1 MMFGPSATARSAV
14 TQPSVVSL
22 QFSEVRHVLRRHFD
36 PRDHVADLSMTV
48 FSWNKTPPDILCLY
62 GARALRSFGDGFAII
77 ILPVYLSAIGFSPQ
91 LIGIVASASLLGTAA
106 LTLIVGFIAPR
117 FELRSLFLAGAGL
130 IALTGL
136 IFPATETL
144 APVLLVA
151 FIGSINPS
159 GGDLGMLVPLEHA
172 LLTKEMADRDRT
184 GAFARYSLIGSLT
197 GAVGSLAAALPEI
210 LASNGWSKLTAIKL
224 MFYGYAALGVLAAF
238 LYRHLPRD
246 HTRAANVPE
255 AALGPSRNIVY
266 RLAALFSLD
275 AFAGGFVVQSLLA
288 LWLFQRFNLSLEAA
302 SLYFFCSSLLGA
314 ISFPVAAWLAR
325 RIGLINTMVFTHI
338 PSSLCLIAAAFSSGL
353 TVVLSLL
360 LVRSALSQMDVPTR
374 SSYVMAV
381 VTPAERTAAA
391 SVTAVPR
398 SLASSI
404 SPAIAGFMLAGPF
417 SGLPLVVCGC
427 LKIGYDL
434 ALLRMFRHTK
444 PPEEIR

>member
-1 MMFGPSATARSAV
+1 MIDHRQPGITAPSDIWLLYAARGI
-14 TQPSVVSL
+14 
-22 QFSEVRHVLRRHFD
+22 R
-36 PRDHVADLSMTV
+36 
-48 FSWNKTPPDILCLY
+48 
-62 GARALRSFGDGFAII
+62 GFGDGFAIL
-77 ILPVYLSAIGFSPQ
+77 ILPVYLSAIGFTPQ
-91 LIGIVASASLLGTAA
+91 QIGIVASASLLGTAA

-117 FELRSLFLAGAGL
+117 FELRQFFLAGAGL
-130 IALTGL
+130 IVVTGL
-136 IFPATETL
+136 IFPATQSF

-151 FIGSINPS
+151 FVGSINPS

-172 LLTKEMADRDRT
+172 LLTRETADRDRT
-184 GAFARYSLIGSLT
+184 GVFARYSLIG
-197 GAVGSLAAALPEI
+197 AFAAAAGSLAAALPEI
-210 LASNGWSKLTAIKL
+210 LASHGWPELAAINL
-224 MFYGYAALGVLAAF
+224 MFYAYAALGLVAAL
-238 LYRHLPRD
+238 LYRRLPRD
-246 HTRAANVPE
+246 HTHAASVPKT
-255 AALGPSRNIVY
+255 ALGPSRGIVY

-275 AFAGGFVVQSLLA
+275 AFAGGFIVQSLLA
-288 LWLFQRFNLSLEAA
+288 LWLFQRFDMSLEAA
-302 SLYFFCSSLLGA
+302 SVYFFCSSLLGA

-338 PSSLCLIAAAFSSGL
+338 PSSVCLIAAAFSSSL

-404 SPAIAGFMLAGPF
+404 SPAIAGFMLAGAF
-417 SGLPLVVCGC
+417 SGLPLVVCGS
-427 LKIGYDL
+427 LKIAYDL

-444 PPEEIR
+444 PPEEH

>member
-1 MMFGPSATARSAV
+1 M
-14 TQPSVVSL
+14 
-22 QFSEVRHVLRRHFD
+22 
-36 PRDHVADLSMTV
+36 
-48 FSWNKTPPDILCLY
+48 KTPPDILCLY
-62 GARALRSFGDGFAII
+62 AARALRGFGDGFAIL
-77 ILPVYLSAIGFSPQ
+77 ILPVYLTAIGFSP
-91 LIGIVASASLLGTAA
+91 LEIGIVASASLLGTAA
-106 LTLIVGFIAPR
+106 LTLITGFIAPR
-117 FELRSLFLAGAGL
+117 FELRNLFFAGAGL
-130 IALTGL
+130 IVLTGL

-151 FIGSINPS
+151 FVGSINPS

-172 LLTKEMADRDRT
+172 LLTRETADRDRT
-184 GAFARYSLIGSLT
+184 GVFARYSLIGALT
-197 GAVGSLAAALPEI
+197 AAVGALAAALPEL
-210 LASNGWSKLTAIKL
+210 LASHGWPKLGAIRL
-224 MFYGYAALGVLAAF
+224 MFYLYAGLGLLAAV
-238 LYRHLPRD
+238 LYRRLPRD
-246 HTRAANVPE
+246 HTHVASVPKT
-255 AALGPSRNIVY
+255 ALGPSRNIVY

-288 LWLFQRFNLSLEAA
+288 LWLFQRFDLSLEAA
-302 SLYFFCSSLLGA
+302 SVYFFCSSLLGA
-314 ISFPVAAWLAR
+314 MSFPVAAWLSR

-338 PSSLCLIAAAFSSGL
+338 PSSLCLIAAAFSSDL

-404 SPAIAGFMLAGPF
+404 SPAIAGFLLAGPF
-417 SGLPLVVCGC
+417 SALPLVVCGA

-444 PPEEIR
+444 PPEEV